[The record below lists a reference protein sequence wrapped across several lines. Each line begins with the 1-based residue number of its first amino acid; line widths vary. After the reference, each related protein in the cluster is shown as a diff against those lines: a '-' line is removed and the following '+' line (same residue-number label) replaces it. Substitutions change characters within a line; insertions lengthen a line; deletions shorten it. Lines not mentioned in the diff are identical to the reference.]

1 MRSILLWCLV
11 SVIALPLL
19 AAPPKDTLIIG
30 ARTDI
35 IVDLD
40 PARAYEVFTNLII
53 EQYYD
58 ALVNIVMD
66 QGEVVAKPGL
76 AQSWEVSE
84 DGLTW
89 TFHLRRGAKFHSGR
103 EVTADDVIYS
113 FTRSLSLNF
122 APIWI
127 LSQ

>member
-1 MRSILLWCLV
+1 MRYGVSFFIVLV
-11 SVIALPLL
+11 MGIAGS
-19 AAPPKDTLIIG
+19 AVPPKDILVIG

-40 PARAYEVFTNLII
+40 PARTYEVFTNLII

-58 ALVNIVMD
+58 ALVNILIEG
-66 QGEVVAKPGL
+66 GEVVAKPGL
-76 AQSWEVSE
+76 AQRWEVSE

-103 EVTADDVIYS
+103 EVTVDDVIYS
-113 FTRSLSLNF
+113 FTRSLL
-122 APIWI
+122 
-127 LSQ
+127 